1 VVEPDDADD
10 EEDLTL
16 LKSIHTGK
24 LVVVLIVLDNRT
36 FLALVLL
43 VHFRM
48 QSADCDENQSCD
60 VVESEVQL
68 LVDDDVVSDVM
79 AVVTL
84 FDVVVPGADVPTLVR
99 AIGHVQP
106 ITKYAIINNQ
116 LIASKLIMSAVVV
129 VVLLT
134 PVIGTHMLDS
144 SMPTVKSIDD
154 GTAVVVDPRQLLCLH
169 ILDIADI
176 KDNCVCNCT
185 HVFVNVLNLFVLGGQ
200 LGDLVV
206 ECHDGSLYVLLVLVH
221 GVIVQVDA
229 IIVSPSLI
237 IVVIHRVLSLLD

>member
-1 VVEPDDADD
+1 MAESDDADD

-36 FLALVLL
+36 YLALVLL

-134 PVIGTHMLDS
+134 PVIGTHMLC
-144 SMPTVKSIDD
+144 SI
-154 GTAVVVDPRQLLCLH
+154 VPCPL
-169 ILDIADI
+169 
-176 KDNCVCNCT
+176 
-185 HVFVNVLNLFVLGGQ
+185 
-200 LGDLVV
+200 
-206 ECHDGSLYVLLVLVH
+206 
-221 GVIVQVDA
+221 
-229 IIVSPSLI
+229 
-237 IVVIHRVLSLLD
+237 